1 MFLIALGSGTQ
12 VTQEPIAYIVPAL
25 IAGGIAAC
33 LVYLRM
39 AKPEE
44 VVEVSRKRGRPKKV
58 ETQE

>member
-1 MFLIALGSGTQ
+1 YLIS
-12 VTQEPIAYIVPAL
+12 AL
-25 IAGGIAAC
+25 IAGAIAAC

-44 VVEVSRKRGRPKKV
+44 VVEVSRKRGRPKKA